1 MYLDENILYE
11 LHDFYIL
18 HHLGFLPLMVLDRGA
33 VEPLPILNIPGVG
46 ALNDGVPD
54 VPKLIDGV
62 VVGAVKLN
70 PVTTDK
76 HSKASCY
83 SNIIDIKYNVLF

>member
-18 HHLGFLPLMVLDRGA
+18 HHLGFLPLTVLDRGA

-46 ALNDGVPD
+46 ALNEGVPD

-70 PVTTDK
+70 PVTMDRIML
-76 HSKASCY
+76 Y
-83 SNIIDIKYNVLF
+83 IKYNIFF